1 MGPKLIQKYP
11 QYEET
16 AEGKKI
22 YKTTPNYL
30 TLSYA
35 ALP

>member
-16 AEGKKI
+16 AAGKKSTRQPQI
-22 YKTTPNYL
+22 ICHYL
-30 TLSYA
+30 
-35 ALP
+35 P